1 MPLRGNP
8 RLVVPADATEPGRVQ
23 EIVRW
28 GERRLSSGARE
39 IEIDLGALEHFNSS
53 LAAGL
58 VLLSRRART
67 SGAVIHVMN
76 APETFI
82 SLLRIYRLE
91 HALHTAGMV
100 IDAHVAS

>member
-1 MPLRGNP
+1 MSFRGES
-8 RLVVPADATEPGRVQ
+8 RFVAPADTTKPGRVQ
-23 EIVRW
+23 EVVRW
-28 GERRLSSGARE
+28 GERHLSAGARE
-39 IEIDLGALEHFNSS
+39 IEIDLSALVHFNSS

-67 SGAVIHVMN
+67 SGAAIRVTN
-76 APETFI
+76 PPEEFV

-100 IDAHVAS
+100 IDTHVAS